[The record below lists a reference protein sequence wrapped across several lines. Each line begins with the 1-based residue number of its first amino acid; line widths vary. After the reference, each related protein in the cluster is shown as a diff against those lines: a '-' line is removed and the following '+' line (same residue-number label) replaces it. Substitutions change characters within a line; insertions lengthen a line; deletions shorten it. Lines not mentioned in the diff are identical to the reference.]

1 MVSEADY
8 QTNSDSPE
16 VIMKAASNHT
26 YSPESEI
33 RREALDCSAALSSVG

>member
-16 VIMKAASNHT
+16 VTMKSASNHT
-26 YSPESEI
+26 FSLESDI
-33 RREALDCSAALSSVG
+33 RREALHCSAALSSVG

>member
-1 MVSEADY
+1 MVFGADY

-16 VIMKAASNHT
+16 VTIKSASNHT
-26 YSPESEI
+26 YSLESDI